1 MTKPRKTVVDRREF
15 LKSAATGAAVG
26 AAAMVTPPIASAQQ
40 PETSPT
46 GAAPPMS
53 RAAETQTP
61 PQLQVLTEDRP
72 GADYMVD
79 VVKSLGFEFFAGNPG
94 SAYRGLHESVINYGG
109 NKNPEFIMCCHE
121 ESAVGIAH
129 GYAKIEGKPMGA
141 FLHGTVGLQHAA
153 MAIYNAYCD
162 RVPVYMIAG
171 NVLNSAA
178 RRPLVEGPHSAL
190 DLAAMVRDF
199 VKWDDMPASLQHF
212 GETAVRAY
220 KIAMTPPR
228 MPVLVVADGELQE
241 DGAKGYSTIPKYPE
255 LAPPAGDSSA
265 VAELAKYLV
274 AAESP
279 VLIADRCARTPQGL
293 QLLIE
298 LSETLQAPVVDG
310 WARINVPTLHPLN
323 LSGAARPLI
332 ASADVILGL
341 EVTDL
346 WGMLNSYLDQ
356 QVRTSHS
363 ITKPGAKVITITAM
377 DLWAKGNYQ
386 DVQRFPN
393 VDLAIAAD
401 AEATLPSLIEAVKR
415 LLTPDRKRVFQER
428 GAKLAVM
435 RQQVLDK
442 ARTDATYA
450 WDASPVSTARM
461 AMELY
466 AQIKND
472 DWSLVSETGF
482 ISQWPM
488 KLWDISKSYRY
499 IGAQGGYGI
508 GYGAP
513 ASVGAALAN
522 RKHGRLTVAFQNDGD
537 LMYGN
542 GVLWTAAHHRIP
554 LLSVMHNNRSYHQE
568 RMHIERMAMRHQR
581 GIERSDIGTALTDP
595 EINYAKLA
603 EGLGVY
609 SEGPITDPNDLA
621 PAYKRALEVV
631 RGGHPALVEVVTQ
644 PR

>member
-1 MTKPRKTVVDRREF
+1 
-15 LKSAATGAAVG
+15 
-26 AAAMVTPPIASAQQ
+26 MVAPAPVSAQQ
-40 PETSPT
+40 PQTAQNNGVPV
-46 GAAPPMS
+46 MS
-53 RAAETQTP
+53 KAAETQP
-61 PQLQVLTEDRP
+61 PAQLQAMTQDRP

-79 VVKSLGFEFFAGNPG
+79 VIKSLGFEYFAANPG

-109 NKNPEFIMCCHE
+109 NKDPEFIMCCHE

-129 GYAKIEGKPMGA
+129 GYSKIEGKPMGV
-141 FLHGTVGLQHAA
+141 FLHGTVGMQHAM

-162 RVPVYMIAG
+162 RVPLYMIAG

-190 DLAAMVRDF
+190 DLGAMVRDF

-220 KIAMTPPR
+220 KLTMTPPR
-228 MPVLVVADGELQE
+228 MPVLIVADGELQE
-241 DGAKGYSTIPKYPE
+241 NGADGYSTIPKYPE
-255 LAPPAGDSSA
+255 VAPPAGDPGA
-265 VAELAKYLV
+265 VNEVARYLV
-274 AAESP
+274 AAENP
-279 VLIADRCARTPQGL
+279 VLIADRCARTPEGL
-293 QLLIE
+293 RLLIE
-298 LSETLQAPVVDG
+298 LAETLQAPVVDG
-310 WARINVPTLHPLN
+310 WARLNFPTLHALN
-323 LSGAARPLI
+323 HSSNAHGVI
-332 ASADVILGL
+332 SNADLILGL

-346 WGMLNSYLDQ
+346 WGMLNDYFDQ
-356 QVRTSHS
+356 QVRTSRL

-377 DLWAKGNYQ
+377 DLWAKGNFQ
-386 DVQRFPN
+386 DDQRFPN

-415 LLTPDRKRVFQER
+415 LLTPDLRRRFQER
-428 GAKLAVM
+428 GAKLTTGR
-435 RQQVLDK
+435 RQILEK
-442 ARTDATYA
+442 ARMDASYA

-466 AQIKND
+466 AQIKD
-472 DWSLVSETGF
+472 EDWSLVSETGF

-488 KLWDISKSYRY
+488 KFWDMKKAYQY

-522 RKHGRLTVAFQNDGD
+522 RKRGRLTVAFQNDGD

-542 GVLWTAAHHRIP
+542 GVLWTAAHHKIP
-554 LLSVMHNNRSYHQE
+554 LLSVMHNNRAYHQE

-581 GIERSDIGTALTDP
+581 GITRCNIGTALIDP
-595 EINYAKLA
+595 DINYAKVA
-603 EGLGVY
+603 EGLGVH
-609 SEGPITDPNDLA
+609 SEGPITDPKDLA
-621 PAYKRALEVV
+621 PAYKRALDVV
-631 RGGHPALVEVVTQ
+631 RSGRPALVEVVTQ